1 MVQIILLIK
10 HRDYCLFQVSNSDV
24 EICNWE
30 EKISFN
36 IYTGMSLSMKGMYTH
51 TPPLKLER
59 RES

>member
-1 MVQIILLIK
+1 M
-10 HRDYCLFQVSNSDV
+10 SNFDV

-36 IYTGMSLSMKGMYTH
+36 IYIGMSFFMKGMYIYI
-51 TPPLKLER
+51 LLFKLER